1 MASPFLTANKPTIS
15 KVQSGLT
22 QGSGITLMAPG
33 LTARNY
39 NIITNPVKTSS
50 GKIIDAADTQTISY
64 SSSMKKAAE
73 NLAKNGNIVEKAAA
87 QYYLFMDDPT
97 KIGSAKYYENKL
109 KKLGLDVTTASDS
122 GNAVKDFAVDVVKS
136 FVGSPSNLG
145 RTLAAGGLGATLLT
159 KEDNKINTLK
169 GGAKNAVSA
178 TIDTAIES
186 PGMLVGGTL
195 AGLAGAKGIGVL
207 TKKPSV
213 PAKIKTS
220 DFKQTKPSG
229 STKTIDAEF
238 TVKSGSQYK
247 FKNKTKG
254 NKRQNKGKGNIQY
267 NDKIAAS
274 LNKNLRSDRA
284 KAIGKKIELG
294 SIDPFVNNIKIDLVN
309 SRLLLYSGVRIKTI
323 KNQKNFGS
331 NKIGRTKVEEF
342 DFDFKR
348 NTQNSLITAKDA
360 RTPKNNSKSERARV
374 RQVIEAQ
381 KNSGALF
388 QDMELRNIPKRIS
401 NEKGLITA
409 ADARKPRNRTDEERR
424 RVQRVNELQRLSGA
438 AKPSASDI
446 LNWEIGLKNIGKK
459 TVSGKKKTTK
469 PTRRP
474 RAYETR
480 VTRITSFEND
490 PNFKII
496 QDVPRYAVGASRP
509 ITITK
514 SVNKPI
520 ITTKGGKIVFTR
532 DGIITQPE
540 YNLILEPARPKRLTR
555 LPSPDKKPTGKGKGA
570 GAKEKAKSESPTR
583 KTKVE
588 FEEIDVSRFVK
599 SLNSPKKSN
608 GSTAG
613 KKQQQLTTRTTA
625 DGKPIKT
632 NSKGESYVEVD
643 NGNGTKA
650 FVRVKTT
657 SEPSTTKRSGSGAG
671 AKSKAQAEKPKGKV
685 NQTQKEKAKT
695 VINRG
700 KQTKVTGERSTKTAE
715 SRVIKTT
722 KTKKGRVVMLLV
734 NPGYQGNKNQVLISE
749 AGSGTVVKPP
759 IVVPDNITITKPDS
773 DTTGDE
779 KKTTKTLTITKP
791 TTKGKNQQINKT
803 KKKTQTPKTRTKK
816 KTPVRLK
823 EEKKKKK
830 KVVKKVKDESA
841 LRLETVN
848 QFGWLGLDKKPAAK
862 PKRIKK

>member
-15 KVQSGLT
+15 KVQSGVT

-33 LTARNY
+33 LTAGNY

-73 NLAKNGNIVEKAAA
+73 DLAKNGNIIEKAAA

-186 PGMLVGGTL
+186 PGMIVGGTL

-247 FKNKTKG
+247 FKNKSASKG
-254 NKRQNKGKGNIQY
+254 KSIRDDKRQ
-267 NDKIAAS
+267 S
-274 LNKNLRSDRA
+274 TTPKNSSEKLAGDLKKMMGQDRA
-284 KAIGKKIELG
+284 KAIGTKLELESRRQPKKPVIRN
-294 SIDPFVNNIKIDLVN
+294 F
-309 SRLLLYSGVRIKTI
+309 KT
-323 KNQKNFGS
+323 
-331 NKIGRTKVEEF
+331 
-342 DFDFKR
+342 
-348 NTQNSLITAKDA
+348 NTALITAKEA
-360 RTPKNNSKSERARV
+360 RTPKNNSRRERARV
-374 RQVIEAQ
+374 RLVVEVQ
-381 KNSGALF
+381 KQSGALF
-388 QDMELRNIPKRIS
+388 QDMKLRHDVIPKRIS
-401 NEKGLITA
+401 TEKGLITA
-409 ADARKPRNRTDEERR
+409 VDARKPRNRTDAERR
-424 RVQRVNELQRLSGA
+424 RVQKVREAQRKSGA
-438 AKPSASDI
+438 AKISASTLLD
-446 LNWEIGLKNIGKK
+446 WQRGGRRR
-459 TVSGKKKTTK
+459 KTTSTRKNSNALSTNVSKNKGSSTK
-469 PTRRP
+469 PTSTRRP
-474 RAYETR
+474 RAYETKVKR
-480 VTRITSFEND
+480 RESINLD
-490 PNFKII
+490 PNNPDYQLVLTKS
-496 QDVPRYAVGASRP
+496 VPRYA
-509 ITITK
+509 
-514 SVNKPI
+514 
-520 ITTKGGKIVFTR
+520 
-532 DGIITQPE
+532 
-540 YNLILEPARPKRLTR
+540 
-555 LPSPDKKPTGKGKGA
+555 A
-570 GAKEKAKSESPTR
+570 GAKRTTILKGEKKFLTKDGSERIPYDIKLEPISGWKDVKVKKSIEKARQPKQKQTI
-583 KTKVE
+583 
-588 FEEIDVSRFVK
+588 EEIREKQRLLSINKRDIPQIISRSDSPNYWFENFSVDSFVK
-599 SLNSPKKSN
+599 TTTRNSPKKSN

-613 KKQQQLTTRTTA
+613 KKQQQQTTRTTA

-700 KQTKVTGERSTKTAE
+700 KQTKVTRERSTKTAE

-734 NPGYQGNKNQVLISE
+734 NPQYQGNKNQVLISE
-749 AGSGTVVKPP
+749 AGGGTVVNPP
-759 IVVPDNITITKPDS
+759 IVVPDNIIITKPDS

-830 KVVKKVKDESA
+830 KVVKKAKDESA